1 MKIQITLLSV
11 PSTPIKIGTTFRSIL
26 TPTGTISSLLVSTK
40 TRLISPRITST
51 SLAGKS
57 APATIVDGICKV
69 VGTGLGELKSN
80 AKREDE
86 CVCRRYRSLRVE
98 STRGKR
104 DMEGEEAGSKGI
116 VDFGVVGE
124 RRS

>member
-1 MKIQITLLSV
+1 MKIQITLPSV
-11 PSTPIKIGTTFRSIL
+11 PPTSAKIGTTFRSIL
-26 TPTGTISSLLVSTK
+26 MLTGTISSLLVSTK

-51 SLAGKS
+51 FLAGKS

-86 CVCRRYRSLRVE
+86 CVWRRYRSLRVE

-104 DMEGEEAGSKGI
+104 DMEGEEAGKGI
-116 VDFGVVGE
+116 VDFGVAGE